1 MNNSENTSPNCGHEW
16 VKVYDGPPES
26 SILLGKICR
35 AENTSFYSSSNVM
48 AIEFRSDS
56 IARGTGF
63 LAEYKTRSAI
73 TDIPVWFALT
83 LCSVWYSLTFCS
95 VWCALT
101 LCSVRASWYALTLCS
116 VWYSLTLCSVNCNY
130 CVWFIHVHNNY
141 KIQLYFTDFVTAF
154 DRASIGSTLS
164 RLTQSGILQN
174 FVLESWCSSTDI
186 ERVWNKDSSSVTLS
200 CFTNFMEAQIS
211 LSYLQSM
218 GYSPETVFLN
228 DPKCRPRVISGWL
241 EFHVPYQGCLTVE
254 QTETDTIRYTNK
266 LWAYAAEPVIT
277 HSKKLSL
284 TLKCEMYQEAMV
296 DTIYH
301 ADDTIEN
308 TLTQYGLFS
317 TNLTFFQSA
326 SFLYP
331 VLQYPYYIQ
340 HNQDLYLQASLITS
354 DPSLILFVETCV
366 ASPDRLNFAR
376 NIYYIIHN
384 GCSRA
389 PGYRTYYSSSQ
400 STVRFGFR
408 AFSFLQQ
415 DSIVY
420 LRCKLIVCKQYSY
433 PSRCSQGCIKR
444 HKRDTQ
450 LSHEEVYVVAGP
462 VELVQ

>member
-1 MNNSENTSPNCGHEW
+1 
-16 VKVYDGPPES
+16 
-26 SILLGKICR
+26 
-35 AENTSFYSSSNVM
+35 M
-48 AIEFRSDS
+48 AIELRSDS
-56 IARGTGF
+56 IARGTVV
-63 LAEYKTRSAI
+63 LAKYRTRSAI
-73 TDIPVWFALT
+73 TDIPVNCGEILT
-83 LCSVWYSLTFCS
+83 DLNGMISFSPSKSSSDEAY
-95 VWCALT
+95 
-101 LCSVRASWYALTLCS
+101 
-116 VWYSLTLCSVNCNY
+116 Y

-141 KIQLYFTDFVTAF
+141 KIQLYFTDFVMLDFLSCNSSSLLVYDGTPLGSHILGQLCKTPERRF
-154 DRASIGSTLS
+154 ISTSNSISIVYSSRDSIRRNGSWPGLTFRATYSSILPNN
-164 RLTQSGILQN
+164 Q
-174 FVLESWCSSTDI
+174 
-186 ERVWNKDSSSVTLS
+186 SVTLS

-254 QTETDTIRYTNK
+254 QAETDTISYTNK

-277 HSKKLSL
+277 HRKKLSL

-317 TNLTFFQSA
+317 ANLTFFQSA

-366 ASPDRLNFAR
+366 ASPDRLNFSR

-408 AFSFLQQ
+408 AFSFLRQ

-444 HKRDTQ
+444 HKRDAQ